1 MVIAL
6 YFGIFAKIRAELSVT
21 YSCVANSDA
30 DSMPTFDDLDKILN
44 ASGIAADAL
53 TINSMADSS
62 DVCKSGM
69 CALLYNTV

>member
-1 MVIAL
+1 
-6 YFGIFAKIRAELSVT
+6 
-21 YSCVANSDA
+21 
-30 DSMPTFDDLDKILN
+30 MPTFDDLDKILN